1 MKKTMCLAVVAA
13 VALAGCGGGSV
24 RTEGPGSG
32 QPATAAEESADL
44 WAQSVFGIY
53 GQNALDSCLAGFHHE
68 FKATATPLPTAR
80 TWRSTCAPVP
90 AASPC
95 FPARSRKWK
104 APLGTQEAVAER
116 QTCSRPRKSVSPT
129 RPKLGAN
136 VGWGMGLD

>member
-68 FKATATPLPTAR
+68 FKATNGN
-80 TWRSTCAPVP
+80 P
-90 AASPC
+90 AAYRSDLAQYMC
-95 FPARSRKWK
+95 ACARGES
-104 APLGTQEAVAER
+104 LLS
-116 QTCSRPRKSVSPT
+116 C
-129 RPKLGAN
+129 PKP
-136 VGWGMGLD
+136 